1 MIDFVVNIRI
11 WIGIK
16 KVRMLFV
23 VKYNLKFLIFMV
35 LSMMKFYKN

>member
-1 MIDFVVNIRI
+1 MIDFVGNIRI

-23 VKYNLKFLIFMV
+23 VKYNLKFLIFIV